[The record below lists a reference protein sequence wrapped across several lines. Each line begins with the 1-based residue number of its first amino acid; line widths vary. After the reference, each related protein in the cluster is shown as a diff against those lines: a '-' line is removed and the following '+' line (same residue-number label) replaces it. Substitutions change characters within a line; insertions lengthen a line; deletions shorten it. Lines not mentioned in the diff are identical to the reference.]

1 MLAHYSLPIIVIVTI
16 ADPPPPTTDST
27 GLSTDAYTIDLI
39 KYPGVLSALEDL
51 ENDYSS
57 LMTKTRKEL
66 DNCDTGEVKFYLD
79 NLFGVEEFQKYNT
92 IDEML
97 RKLSRDHISTFSISY
112 LKRLIS
118 LFDTNHAIINSAN
131 EYEDKI
137 KEFLQTEAVEKF
149 RQDVAKLGAKV
160 EGKPTVSI
168 KLPTHCLNER
178 TKKDVEELAGSHD
191 QHKYHVNVIVT
202 PGSIVWY
209 VPEALCDDMEKLV
222 KENIFV
228 FKDDGVQKVNI
239 VGEKSVTIS
248 IPEQVS

>member
-1 MLAHYSLPIIVIVTI
+1 MPICTIVIGTI
-16 ADPPPPTTDST
+16 ADPPLPATDST
-27 GLSTDAYTIDLI
+27 GLSTDTYTIELV
-39 KYPGVLSALEDL
+39 KYPQLLSALEDL

-66 DNCDTGEVKFYLD
+66 ANCDTGEVKFYLD

-97 RKLSRDHISTFSISY
+97 RKLSRDHISTFSIGY

-137 KEFLQTEAVEKF
+137 KEFLHTEAVEKF
-149 RQDVAKLGAKV
+149 RQDVAKLGAQV

-191 QHKYHVNVIVT
+191 QRHKYHVNVIVT

-209 VPEALCDDMEKLV
+209 VPEALCDDTEQLV
-222 KENIFV
+222 KDNIFV

-239 VGEKSVTIS
+239 VGKKSVTIS